1 VLGALLA
8 LQIAVDTLRV
18 ARVPASPAPAEVPDP
33 LSYGS
38 PQVRLRTAQGN
49 SSIWFFESADT
60 FFIAAAISD
69 STRHWGDAFALS
81 IDIDGDGGA
90 SPGHDDFH
98 WEFRRALDSSVVFR
112 GRHGHW
118 EPPKGDPDWRLGP
131 DRSGGG
137 WEVSGRDGA
146 AGWSV
151 LLRLD
156 PVWLAGAKGRLPRLS
171 VRIYDN
177 DPSGWYAWPMPR
189 STPQA
194 ASVEQIPDLWAP
206 VRSDSE

>member
-1 VLGALLA
+1 VLEALLA
-8 LQIAVDTLRV
+8 IQICIDTLRLS
-18 ARVPASPAPAEVPDP
+18 RVPAPPVPAEVPDTEIH
-33 LSYGS
+33 GS

-49 SSIWFFESADT
+49 SWIWFLQAADT
-60 FFIAAAISD
+60 VFIAAVISD
-69 STRHWGDAFALS
+69 STRYWGDTFAVS

-112 GRHGHW
+112 GRNGRW
-118 EPPKGDPDWRLGP
+118 EAPMGDIDWRLGA

-146 AGWSV
+146 ESWSV

-156 PVWLAGAKGRLPRLS
+156 PAWLAGVKGRLPRVA
-171 VRIYDN
+171 VRVYDN
-177 DPSGWYAWPMPR
+177 DPHGWFAWPMPKG
-189 STPQA
+189 TPQA
-194 ASVEQIPDLWAP
+194 ASVEQTPDLWAP
-206 VRSDSE
+206 VRSDPE

>member
-1 VLGALLA
+1 MLGALLA
-8 LQIAVDTLRV
+8 LQVSADTLRL
-18 ARVPASPAPAEVPDP
+18 ARALAPPAPTEVRDT
-33 LSYGS
+33 LIYGP
-38 PQVRLRTAQGN
+38 PQVRLRTAQGK

-60 FFIAAAISD
+60 FFIAVAISD
-69 STRHWGDAFALS
+69 STRYWGDAFAVS
-81 IDIDGDGGA
+81 IDINGDAGT

-112 GRHGHW
+112 GRNGHW
-118 EPPKGDPDWRLGP
+118 EAPMGDPDWRLGR

-137 WEVSGRDGA
+137 WEVSGRDGP

-156 PVWLAGAKGRLPRLS
+156 PVWLAGAKGRLPRLA
-171 VRIYDN
+171 VRVYDN
-177 DPSGWYAWPMPR
+177 DPNGWFAWPMPR
-189 STPQA
+189 SAPQG

-206 VRSDSE
+206 VRSDRE